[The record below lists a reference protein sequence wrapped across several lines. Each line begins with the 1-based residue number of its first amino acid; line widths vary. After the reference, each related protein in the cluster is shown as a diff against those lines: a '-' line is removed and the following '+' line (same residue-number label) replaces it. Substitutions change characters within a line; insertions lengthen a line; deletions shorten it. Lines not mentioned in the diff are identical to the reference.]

1 MKSKINDI
9 LKLDESTLK
18 ELMDIDPSEIYKK
31 QHDALK
37 QHGLQILLHVYN
49 WLEEDNHNAIRKT
62 LNHSYAGD
70 GNGNEKSFIDFEFSD
85 NSEGDDIEDL
95 LTKLTQIKD
104 LATRTKIDRK

>member
-1 MKSKINDI
+1 MANLRDVLHIDVSLLEL
-9 LKLDESTLK
+9 LKV
-18 ELMDIDPSEIYKK
+18 DPSELYEKQFEMLKTHALETLETVARCIRNDNYK
-31 QHDALK
+31 
-37 QHGLQILLHVYN
+37 
-49 WLEEDNHNAIRKT
+49 AIRKI